1 MRGRM
6 AMNWYWGFAE
16 RQFKV
21 HRSKTAEQSVRFFRQ
36 SIDHTLLWIM
46 VMRGYY
52 LDKPPTV
59 KEIIL
64 QSRCSKETV
73 RKIIARAQLKGYL
86 EAEVSDQDRR
96 RRLVRPT
103 KLTITEYERL
113 VDGYRSF
120 FVRGR

>member
-1 MRGRM
+1 MPTDL
-6 AMNWYWGFAE
+6 YQGFAE

-21 HRSKTAEQSVRFFRQ
+21 HRSKTGEQSVRFFRQ

-52 LDKPPTV
+52 LDQPPTV

-86 EAEVSDQDRR
+86 EAEVSDADRR

-103 KLTITEYERL
+103 RLTVTQYERL
-113 VDGYRSF
+113 VDDYRNF
-120 FVRGR
+120 FLRAR

>member
-1 MRGRM
+1 MRGRTPM
-6 AMNWYWGFAE
+6 DWYGSFAE

-52 LDKPPTV
+52 LDQPPSV

-86 EAEVSDQDRR
+86 ETEVSDEDRR
-96 RRLVRPT
+96 PPLLR
-103 KLTITEYERL
+103 
-113 VDGYRSF
+113 
-120 FVRGR
+120 

>member
-1 MRGRM
+1 MD
-6 AMNWYWGFAE
+6 WYRGFAE
-16 RQFKV
+16 RQLKV

-36 SIDHTLLWIM
+36 SINHTLLWTS

-52 LDKPPTV
+52 RDQPPTV

-73 RKIIARAQLKGYL
+73 RKIIARARLKGYL
-86 EAEVSDQDRR
+86 EATVSDADRR

-103 KLTITEYERL
+103 RLTVAEYERL
-113 VDGYRSF
+113 IDGYRSF
-120 FVRGR
+120 FCGRAK